1 MWMIINNKA
10 YHVKIIVGK
19 SPQGMGAAT
28 RSTTNNDEDEDEIK
42 RVY

>member
-1 MWMIINNKA
+1 MIINNKA
-10 YHVKIIVGK
+10 YHVKMIVGK

-28 RSTTNNDEDEDEIK
+28 RSTTNANEDEDEIK